1 MKLKDIWSNVDI
13 EVVDHDQ
20 TSIDQKIITW

>member
-1 MKLKDIWSNVDI
+1 MKLKDVRSNVDI

-20 TSIDQKIITW
+20 TSVDQKIETW